1 MNTRRKFLIQGSLAT
16 TAMLALKPLSA
27 IARITSPF
35 TGAGYSKLVFLH
47 TNTADTGSTDHIIQ
61 YIKNKKKNAGAI
73 LLSTAEEVQQEA
85 GQITYD
91 ASFNGVNGLQTK
103 GNDYTIIDK
112 GRLRTGVISI
122 KPGNK
127 NTIQKVNSLSAY
139 LKKEKKC
146 TVVVC
151 ISTLGYK
158 NNNAPD
164 DFKLATES
172 THLDIIIGGHS
183 SNFYPH
189 PYIISNKHNQEVVI
203 HSASG
208 LTAGCGV
215 IDIDFDEYGLKKHI
229 SFSA

>member
-16 TAMLALKPLSA
+16 TAMLVLKPLSA

-35 TGAGYSKLVFLH
+35 TGADYSKLVFLH
-47 TNTADTGSTDHIIQ
+47 TANADTSSTDHIIR
-61 YIKNKKKNAGAI
+61 YVKNKNNADAI
-73 LLSTAEEVQQEA
+73 LLNAREEVQQEA

-91 ASFNGVNGLQTK
+91 ASANGINGLQTNS
-103 GNDYTIIDK
+103 NDYTIIDK

-122 KPGNK
+122 KPGEN
-127 NTIQKVNSLSAY
+127 NVIQKVNSLSAY
-139 LKKEKKC
+139 LKKEKNC

-164 DFKLATES
+164 DFKLASES

-183 SNFYPH
+183 KNFYPH
-189 PYIISNKHNQEVVI
+189 PYIISNKHKQEVVI

-208 LTAGCGV
+208 LPAGCGV
-215 IDIDFDEYGLKKHI
+215 IDIDFDEFGVKKYI
-229 SFSA
+229 SFTA